1 MTALLLLILLGL
13 TLGLGATLSPGPLL
27 TLVVT
32 TTLERGF
39 GAGLRVA
46 VAPLITDLPIIVLG
60 LFVLGFL
67 PPRLVG
73 ALAIPGGA
81 FAIYLGIETMIQA
94 PRAELAPL
102 GDSVASRRDIGKG
115 VLVNLLSPNPWIF
128 ILTVLDPQ
136 LVSAWRRVGA
146 AALAFPI
153 AFYVVLV
160 GGKIAIAALVGSLRS
175 RLQRTWYRR
184 TLAAA
189 GVLLS
194 VAGLVLIVEG
204 LRSVLH

>member
-27 TLVVT
+27 ALVVT

-39 GAGLRVA
+39 GPGLRVA

-81 FAIYLGIETMIQA
+81 FLIYLGIETMIQA
-94 PRAELAPL
+94 PRAELARL

-136 LVSAWRRVGA
+136 LVSAWRRVGG

-153 AFYVVLV
+153 AFYAVLV
-160 GGKIAIAALVGSLRS
+160 GGKIAVAALVGSLRS

-204 LRSVLH
+204 VRSVLH

>member
-67 PPRLVG
+67 PLRLVG

-115 VLVNLLSPNPWIF
+115 VLMNLLSPNPWIF

>member
-67 PPRLVG
+67 PLRLVG

>member
-1 MTALLLLILLGL
+1 M
-13 TLGLGATLSPGPLL
+13 
-27 TLVVT
+27 
-32 TTLERGF
+32 
-39 GAGLRVA
+39 
-46 VAPLITDLPIIVLG
+46 
-60 LFVLGFL
+60 
-67 PPRLVG
+67 
-73 ALAIPGGA
+73 
-81 FAIYLGIETMIQA
+81 
-94 PRAELAPL
+94 
-102 GDSVASRRDIGKG
+102 
-115 VLVNLLSPNPWIF
+115 
-128 ILTVLDPQ
+128 
-136 LVSAWRRVGA
+136 VSAWRRVGA